1 MIQLVVFLGNY
12 GSEYSKTRHNVAW
25 QFLDSLPFSSR
36 FSWQQKFKGEFLSFS
51 REELSS
57 LFCES
62 KILCAKD
69 GSPVKVSDNAPPKVY
84 FLKPLTY
91 MNNSGLSAI
100 ELASFF
106 KIKPEEILV
115 VHDELEM
122 ALGFVSLKFS
132 GGLGGHNGLRS
143 MKSVFNT
150 PDFWRLRFGLSK
162 PSGVDIADYVLSP
175 FSQDERIVLDSVFT
189 QTHNLFAEIL
199 LHLKN
204 FFKTGQRKNFVNFKG
219 SE

>member
-69 GSPVKVSDNAPPKVY
+69 GSPVKVSDNVPPKVY

-199 LHLKN
+199 LSSSPEKLLQNWSK
-204 FFKTGQRKNFVNFKG
+204 KKLC
-219 SE
+219 EL

>member
-199 LHLKN
+199 LSSTPEKLLQNWSK
-204 FFKTGQRKNFVNFKG
+204 KKLC
-219 SE
+219 EL

>member
-199 LHLKN
+199 LSSSPEKLLQNCSK
-204 FFKTGQRKNFVNFKG
+204 KKLC
-219 SE
+219 EL

>member
-132 GGLGGHNGLRS
+132 GCLGGHNGLRS

-199 LHLKN
+199 LSSSPEKLLQNWSK
-204 FFKTGQRKNFVNFKG
+204 KKLC
-219 SE
+219 EL

>member
-12 GSEYSKTRHNVAW
+12 GSEYSKTRHNAAW

-62 KILCAKD
+62 KILCTKD

-132 GGLGGHNGLRS
+132 GCLGGHNGLRS

-189 QTHNLFAEIL
+189 QTHRLFAEIL
-199 LHLKN
+199 LSSSPEKLLQNWSK
-204 FFKTGQRKNFVNFKG
+204 KKLC
-219 SE
+219 EL

>member
-12 GSEYSKTRHNVAW
+12 GSEYVKTRHNVAW

-189 QTHNLFAEIL
+189 QTHKLFAEIL
-199 LHLKN
+199 LSSSPEKLLQNWSK
-204 FFKTGQRKNFVNFKG
+204 KKLC
-219 SE
+219 EL

>member
-36 FSWQQKFKGEFLSFS
+36 FSWQQKFKGEFLGFS

-199 LHLKN
+199 LSSSPEKLLQNWSK
-204 FFKTGQRKNFVNFKG
+204 KKLC
-219 SE
+219 EL

>member
-69 GSPVKVSDNAPPKVY
+69 GSPVKVSDNASPKVY

-91 MNNSGLSAI
+91 MNNSGLSAV

-199 LHLKN
+199 LSSSPEKLLQNWSK
-204 FFKTGQRKNFVNFKG
+204 KKLC
-219 SE
+219 EL

>member
-62 KILCAKD
+62 KILCTKD

-199 LHLKN
+199 LSSTPEKLLQNWSK
-204 FFKTGQRKNFVNFKG
+204 KKLC
-219 SE
+219 EL

>member
-69 GSPVKVSDNAPPKVY
+69 GSPVKVSDNASPKVY

-199 LHLKN
+199 LSSSPEKLLQNWSK
-204 FFKTGQRKNFVNFKG
+204 KKLC
-219 SE
+219 EL

>member
-36 FSWQQKFKGEFLSFS
+36 FSWQQTFKGEFLSFS

-199 LHLKN
+199 LSSTPEKLLQNWSK
-204 FFKTGQRKNFVNFKG
+204 KKLC
-219 SE
+219 EL

>member
-62 KILCAKD
+62 KILCTKD

-189 QTHNLFAEIL
+189 QTHRLFAEIL
-199 LHLKN
+199 LSSSPEKLLQNWSK
-204 FFKTGQRKNFVNFKG
+204 KKLC
-219 SE
+219 EL

>member
-150 PDFWRLRFGLSK
+150 SDFWRLRFGLSK

-199 LHLKN
+199 LSSSPEKLLQNWSK
-204 FFKTGQRKNFVNFKG
+204 KKLC
-219 SE
+219 EL

>member
-36 FSWQQKFKGEFLSFS
+36 FSWQQKFKGEFLRLS

-62 KILCAKD
+62 TILCAKD

-199 LHLKN
+199 LSSSPEKLLQNWSK
-204 FFKTGQRKNFVNFKG
+204 KKLC
-219 SE
+219 EL

>member
-62 KILCAKD
+62 KVLCAKD

-199 LHLKN
+199 LSSSPEKLLQNWSK
-204 FFKTGQRKNFVNFKG
+204 KKLC
-219 SE
+219 EL

>member
-57 LFCES
+57 LFWES

-91 MNNSGLSAI
+91 MNNSGLSAV

-199 LHLKN
+199 LSSSPEKLLQNWSK
-204 FFKTGQRKNFVNFKG
+204 KKLC
-219 SE
+219 EL

>member
-199 LHLKN
+199 LSSLPEKLLQN
-204 FFKTGQRKNFVNFKG
+204 WSKKKLC
-219 SE
+219 EL

>member
-69 GSPVKVSDNAPPKVY
+69 GSPVKLSDNAPPKVY

-162 PSGVDIADYVLSP
+162 PSSVDIADYVLSP

-199 LHLKN
+199 LSSSPEKLLQNWSK
-204 FFKTGQRKNFVNFKG
+204 KKLC
-219 SE
+219 EL

>member
-69 GSPVKVSDNAPPKVY
+69 GSPVKVNDNAPPKVY

-100 ELASFF
+100 EFASFF

-122 ALGFVSLKFS
+122 SLGFVSLKFS

-199 LHLKN
+199 LSSSPEKLLQNWSK
-204 FFKTGQRKNFVNFKG
+204 KKLC
-219 SE
+219 EL

>member
-162 PSGVDIADYVLSP
+162 PSGVDIADYVLSS

-199 LHLKN
+199 LSSSPEKLLQNWSK
-204 FFKTGQRKNFVNFKG
+204 KKLC
-219 SE
+219 EL

>member
-132 GGLGGHNGLRS
+132 GGLGGHHGLRS

-199 LHLKN
+199 LSSSPEKLLQNWSK
-204 FFKTGQRKNFVNFKG
+204 KKLC
-219 SE
+219 EL

>member
-199 LHLKN
+199 LSSSPEKLLQNWSK
-204 FFKTGQRKNFVNFKG
+204 KKL
-219 SE
+219 SEI

>member
-69 GSPVKVSDNAPPKVY
+69 GSPVNVSDNAPPKVY

-122 ALGFVSLKFS
+122 SLGFVSLKFS

-199 LHLKN
+199 LSSSPEKLLQNWSK
-204 FFKTGQRKNFVNFKG
+204 KKLC
-219 SE
+219 EL

>member
-62 KILCAKD
+62 KILSTKD

-199 LHLKN
+199 LSSSPEKLLQNWSK
-204 FFKTGQRKNFVNFKG
+204 KKLC
-219 SE
+219 EL

>member
-91 MNNSGLSAI
+91 MNNSGLSAV

-199 LHLKN
+199 LSSSPEKLLQNWSK
-204 FFKTGQRKNFVNFKG
+204 KKLC
-219 SE
+219 EL

>member
-51 REELSS
+51 REELSL

-62 KILCAKD
+62 KIRCAKD

-199 LHLKN
+199 LSSTPEKLLQNWSK
-204 FFKTGQRKNFVNFKG
+204 KKLC
-219 SE
+219 EL

>member
-51 REELSS
+51 REELSL

-62 KILCAKD
+62 KIRCAKD

-199 LHLKN
+199 LSSSPEKLLQNWSK
-204 FFKTGQRKNFVNFKG
+204 KKLC
-219 SE
+219 EL

>member
-1 MIQLVVFLGNY
+1 MIQIVVFLGNY

-51 REELSS
+51 RAELSS

-91 MNNSGLSAI
+91 MNNSGLSAV

-199 LHLKN
+199 LSSSPEKLLQNWSK
-204 FFKTGQRKNFVNFKG
+204 KKLC
-219 SE
+219 EL

>member
-100 ELASFF
+100 ELTSFF

-199 LHLKN
+199 LSSSPEKLLQNWSK
-204 FFKTGQRKNFVNFKG
+204 KKLC
-219 SE
+219 EL

>member
-51 REELSS
+51 REELSL

-69 GSPVKVSDNAPPKVY
+69 GSPVKVSDNAPPKAY

-199 LHLKN
+199 LSSSPEKLLQNWSK
-204 FFKTGQRKNFVNFKG
+204 KKLC
-219 SE
+219 EL

>member
-91 MNNSGLSAI
+91 MNNSGLSAV

-132 GGLGGHNGLRS
+132 GGVGGHNGLRS

-199 LHLKN
+199 LSSSPEKLLQNWSK
-204 FFKTGQRKNFVNFKG
+204 KKLC
-219 SE
+219 EL

>member
-25 QFLDSLPFSSR
+25 QFLDSLPFSLR

-199 LHLKN
+199 LSSSPEKLLQNWSK
-204 FFKTGQRKNFVNFKG
+204 KKLC
-219 SE
+219 EL

>member
-62 KILCAKD
+62 KILCSKD
-69 GSPVKVSDNAPPKVY
+69 GSPVKVIDNAPPKVY

-199 LHLKN
+199 LSSSPEKLLQNWSK
-204 FFKTGQRKNFVNFKG
+204 KKLC
-219 SE
+219 EL

>member
-162 PSGVDIADYVLSP
+162 PSGVDIADYFLSP

-199 LHLKN
+199 LSSSPEKLLQNWSK
-204 FFKTGQRKNFVNFKG
+204 KKLC
-219 SE
+219 EL

>member
-69 GSPVKVSDNAPPKVY
+69 GSPVKVSDNALPKVY

-199 LHLKN
+199 LSSSPEKLLQNWSK
-204 FFKTGQRKNFVNFKG
+204 KKLC
-219 SE
+219 EL

>member
-199 LHLKN
+199 LSSSPEKLLQNWSK
-204 FFKTGQRKNFVNFKG
+204 KKLC
-219 SE
+219 EL

>member
-69 GSPVKVSDNAPPKVY
+69 GSSVKVSDNAPPKVY

-91 MNNSGLSAI
+91 MNNSGLSAV

-199 LHLKN
+199 LSSSPEKLLQNWSK
-204 FFKTGQRKNFVNFKG
+204 KKLC
-219 SE
+219 EL